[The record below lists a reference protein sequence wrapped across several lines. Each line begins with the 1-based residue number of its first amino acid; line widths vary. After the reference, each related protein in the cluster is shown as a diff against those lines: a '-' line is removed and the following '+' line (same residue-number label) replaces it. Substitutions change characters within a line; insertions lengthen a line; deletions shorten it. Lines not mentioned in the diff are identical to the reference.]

1 MIISGAA
8 KAKPTRKPASEKKTG
23 SEVAHSLYEFL
34 YARKILVRLLSSSP
48 LTAVFIRIS
57 IGDEKTDGNSFRN
70 NRFMAEKRIAEIQ
83 RETKETQISLKLNL
97 DGEGISTLETGVPF
111 FNHMLELFT
120 RHGLFDLEIK
130 AQGDLDVDYHHVV
143 EDIGIVLGQAVKE
156 AVGGKLGINRY
167 GFFLLP
173 MDETLASVILDLGGR
188 SPILIRMNP
197 AVNGLELNR
206 RTRIFRA

>member
-1 MIISGAA
+1 
-8 KAKPTRKPASEKKTG
+8 
-23 SEVAHSLYEFL
+23 
-34 YARKILVRLLSSSP
+34 
-48 LTAVFIRIS
+48 
-57 IGDEKTDGNSFRN
+57 
-70 NRFMAEKRIAEIQ
+70 MAEKRIAEIQ
-83 RETKETQISLKLNL
+83 RETQETQISLRLNL

-130 AQGDLDVDYHHVV
+130 AQGDLDVDYHHVI

-156 AVGGKLGINRY
+156 AVGEKLGINRY

-188 SPILIRMNP
+188 SVLVYRAEAQERFVRDFNIGLIKEFFQAFANN
-197 AVNGLELNR
+197 AGANLHVNLEYGKEPHHIAEAIFKGFGRALDIA
-206 RTRIFRA
+206 TRIDSRQAGKLPSTKGRLD

>member
-1 MIISGAA
+1 
-8 KAKPTRKPASEKKTG
+8 
-23 SEVAHSLYEFL
+23 
-34 YARKILVRLLSSSP
+34 
-48 LTAVFIRIS
+48 
-57 IGDEKTDGNSFRN
+57 
-70 NRFMAEKRIAEIQ
+70 MAEKRIAEIQ

-130 AQGDLDVDYHHVV
+130 ALGDLDVDYHHVV

-156 AVGGKLGINRY
+156 AVGEKLGINRY

-188 SPILIRMNP
+188 SVLVYRAETQERFVRDFNIGLIKEFFQAFANN
-197 AVNGLELNR
+197 AGANLHVNLEYGQEPHHIAEA
-206 RTRIFRA
+206 IFKGFGRALDIATGIDSRQADKLPSTKGRLD

>member
-1 MIISGAA
+1 
-8 KAKPTRKPASEKKTG
+8 
-23 SEVAHSLYEFL
+23 
-34 YARKILVRLLSSSP
+34 
-48 LTAVFIRIS
+48 
-57 IGDEKTDGNSFRN
+57 
-70 NRFMAEKRIAEIQ
+70 MAEKRIAEIQ

-97 DGEGISTLETGVPF
+97 DGEGISTIETGVPF

-156 AVGGKLGINRY
+156 AVGDKLGINRY

-188 SPILIRMNP
+188 SVLVYRAETQERFIRDFNIGLIKEFFQAFANN
-197 AVNGLELNR
+197 AGANLHVNLEYGQEPHHIAEA
-206 RTRIFRA
+206 IFKGFGRALDIATGIDSRQVDKLPSTKGRLD

>member
-1 MIISGAA
+1 
-8 KAKPTRKPASEKKTG
+8 
-23 SEVAHSLYEFL
+23 
-34 YARKILVRLLSSSP
+34 
-48 LTAVFIRIS
+48 
-57 IGDEKTDGNSFRN
+57 
-70 NRFMAEKRIAEIQ
+70 MAEKRIAEIQ
-83 RETKETQISLKLNL
+83 RETQETQISLRLNL

-156 AVGGKLGINRY
+156 AVGEKLGITRY

-188 SPILIRMNP
+188 SILVYRAEAKERFVRDFNIGLIKEFFQAFANN
-197 AVNGLELNR
+197 AGANLHVNLEYGKEPHHIAEAIFKGFGRALDIA
-206 RTRIFRA
+206 TRIDSRQTDKLPSTKGKLD

>member
-1 MIISGAA
+1 
-8 KAKPTRKPASEKKTG
+8 
-23 SEVAHSLYEFL
+23 
-34 YARKILVRLLSSSP
+34 
-48 LTAVFIRIS
+48 
-57 IGDEKTDGNSFRN
+57 
-70 NRFMAEKRIAEIQ
+70 MAEKRIAEIQ

-97 DGEGISTLETGVPF
+97 DGEGISTIETGVPF

-156 AVGGKLGINRY
+156 AVGEKLGINRY

-188 SPILIRMNP
+188 SVLVYRAETQERFIRDFNIGLIKEFFQAFANN
-197 AVNGLELNR
+197 AGANLHVNLEYGQEPHHIAEA
-206 RTRIFRA
+206 IFKGFGRALDIATGIDSRQGDKLPSTKGRLD